1 MLVPLIAIGGLLLLV
16 GASGSKPRRSNG
28 TPSEQ
33 QQAALFC
40 TQQGGYVELMEDV
53 NGVQRA
59 MCIFPDGG
67 MVDAVDYMRG
77 TAEPEIPTCVE
88 GQAFD
93 PVTGRCVP
101 ADTGN
106 GSPPPSGNGGQPSGG
121 SGGQPMPMP
130 GPDPAQVC
138 GSELATLWEPYTPQG
153 ENIGANWFQW
163 LTDAFFALATGTQ
176 ARSTG
181 GQSIIDI
188 FEEAWSVGDPAFA
201 RYQNE
206 DFSNVQILTDLGIL
220 FMTGGQTCQPWMIP
234 APPPFQG
241 KGFEVWASIFSAAQ
255 LALEEAANA
264 GSPTPSPSLPTPS
277 LPAPTLPS
285 APLPSLPSGPSSWG
299 GTATPT
305 PSGGTATP
313 TPSGSSG
320 GGSICPPN
328 WAYNALYDKCCPDGY
343 SYDPQADTCK
353 PTQYMGATRS
363 NLPIDLNRRGVPRR
377 DWGPMGA
384 SRFPVASR
392 GSGRKKPQPTPDE
405 IFMACDT
412 LCSYLNR
419 WGVPWLECQHRCTEF
434 PKQRTSA
441 QVKQKLL
448 ARRAKLQA
456 KQKGF
461 AGMGC
466 STGGCG
472 AKWVPNR
479 GQRMGNAKGGRGGA
493 QRPAY

>member
-53 NGVQRA
+53 NGVERA

-93 PVTGRCVP
+93 PVTGQCVP
-101 ADTGN
+101 ADTGGGGN
-106 GSPPPSGNGGQPSGG
+106 GGGPTPGGNGGGPSVPPPSGGG
-121 SGGQPMPMP
+121 
-130 GPDPAQVC
+130 DPALLVC
-138 GSELATLWEPYTPQG
+138 AAELESVWEPYTTDG
-153 ENIGANWFQW
+153 ENIGANWFEW
-163 LTDAFFALATGTQ
+163 LNDAFFALATGTNP
-176 ARSTG
+176 RTTG
-181 GQSIIDI
+181 GQSIVDI
-188 FEEAWSVGDPAFA
+188 FEEAWSAGDPAFA
-201 RYQNE
+201 RYQNA
-206 DFSNVQILTDLGIL
+206 DFRNVQVLADLGIL
-220 FMTGGQTCQPWMIP
+220 FMTGGQTCQPWLIP
-234 APPPFQG
+234 APPPFG
-241 KGFEVWASIFSAAQ
+241 GRALEVWASIFLAAQ
-255 LALEEAANA
+255 MALEEAVTFECPPGTVYSA
-264 GSPTPSPSLPTPS
+264 SEKDCIPMLTPTPGPVT
-277 LPAPTLPS
+277 
-285 APLPSLPSGPSSWG
+285 SLPSGPSTWG
-299 GTATPT
+299 GTI
-305 PSGGTATP
+305 TP

-405 IFMACDT
+405 IFMT
-412 LCSYLNR
+412 
-419 WGVPWLECQHRCTEF
+419 P
-434 PKQRTSA
+434 A

-479 GQRMGNAKGGRGGA
+479 GQRMGNSKGSRGGA
-493 QRPAY
+493 RRPAY